1 MRRAIIVWFTG
12 LSGSGK
18 TTVAEGVRLRLAAA
32 GWTVYILDGDAVRAE
47 YSRPLGFS
55 RADVGENN
63 RRIAERC
70 AALRG
75 DADVILV
82 PIIAPY
88 ADARAAA
95 RALLAPDFLEAYCNA
110 DLACVVA
117 RDVKG
122 LYARAKVGAITDM
135 IGYAPAYPY
144 EPPSAPDLMLH
155 TGSTSVEASIAAL
168 EAQLLAMHMRVGVAE
183 DRLR

>member
-18 TTVAEGVRLRLAAA
+18 STVAAGVRSRLAAT
-32 GWTVYILDGDAVRAE
+32 GWIVQVLDGDAVRAT
-47 YSRPLGFS
+47 YTRPLGFS

-95 RALLAPDFLEAYCNA
+95 RALLAPDFVEVYCNA

-122 LYARAKVGAITDM
+122 LYARAQSGAIPDM

-144 EPPSAPDLMLH
+144 EPPSAPECTLD
-155 TGSTSVEASIAAL
+155 TGRASVEASIATL
-168 EAQLLAMHMRVGVAE
+168 ERRIRAMRAREVCG
-183 DRLR
+183 

>member
-18 TTVAEGVRLRLAAA
+18 STVAAGVRSRLAAA
-32 GWTVYILDGDAVRAE
+32 GWIVHVLDGDAVRTA
-47 YSRPLGFS
+47 YTRPLGFS

-95 RALLAPDFLEAYCNA
+95 RALLAPDFLEVYCNA
-110 DLACVVA
+110 GLACVVA
-117 RDVKG
+117 RDAKG
-122 LYARAKVGAITDM
+122 LYMRAAAGAIPDM
-135 IGYAPAYPY
+135 IGYSPEHPY
-144 EPPSAPDLMLH
+144 EPPSTPDLTLH
-155 TGSTSVEASIAAL
+155 TGTATVGQSTAAL
-168 EAQLLAMHMRVGVAE
+168 EECLRAMLYSV
-183 DRLR
+183 